1 MSPLGHLSA
10 VPAATRNVGYRGKPA
25 DICSLRGFRIL
36 TPSRHGGHLCC
47 LSLTCYRLGRA
58 QEGPQRPV
66 SIQNDSGPP
75 QGPLILTSAGW
86 TCGKPAA
93 GRGSLAGMIGG
104 GTVGWAPMFDRR
116 RRDFITLLGGA
127 AAAWPLASRAQ
138 QPTMPIIGF
147 LNSRLPDGSGPLVQA
162 FRAGLAEAGYSDGQN
177 VIVEYRWAGGRYDR
191 LPALALEL
199 VRRPVAVLVAAGGT
213 PAALAAKAATATL
226 PIVFSI
232 GGDPVESGLVESF
245 SRPGGNA
252 TGFSILTSTLEA
264 KRLEFLRELVP
275 QAATL
280 NLLLNMENPPARIQL
295 RDVQEAAC
303 AINASVQILPAG
315 TDREIDAAFATI
327 AEQRKSALLVGASP
341 FFDTR
346 RDTLVGLAARYGIPT
361 MYQLREYV
369 EAGGLMSYGIDL
381 PDVYRQAGAYAARIL
396 KGSKPAD
403 LPVVQPTKIELVIN
417 LKTAKALGLE
427 IPTTLLARAD
437 EVIE

>member
-1 MSPLGHLSA
+1 
-10 VPAATRNVGYRGKPA
+10 
-25 DICSLRGFRIL
+25 
-36 TPSRHGGHLCC
+36 
-47 LSLTCYRLGRA
+47 
-58 QEGPQRPV
+58 
-66 SIQNDSGPP
+66 
-75 QGPLILTSAGW
+75 
-86 TCGKPAA
+86 
-93 GRGSLAGMIGG
+93 MIGG

-346 RDTLVGLAARYGIPT
+346 RDTLVGLAERYGIPT